1 MRDLEEDEHADQDH
15 KIELPKLIGLD
26 PVRDVDVG
34 LAADDGIGRLRSE
47 EILSQVGE
55 DGKRYPSRFGSIT
68 WNERER
74 NYSQAKVELYG
85 LMRALRAF
93 RVFIVG
99 LKNLTVEVDAKYIKG
114 MLNNPDIQ
122 PNATIN
128 RWIAAILTFDFK
140 LVHVPAAK
148 HTGADGLSRRRAA
161 PEDGLLNP
169 DELQELFSTVPLLR
183 SAYDEWGLR
192 DEHRIFNSR
201 IHVPEGRQGGSDP
214 MYTSYTHYCNSTLGP

>member
-1 MRDLEEDEHADQDH
+1 
-15 KIELPKLIGLD
+15 
-26 PVRDVDVG
+26 
-34 LAADDGIGRLRSE
+34 
-47 EILSQVGE
+47 
-55 DGKRYPSRFGSIT
+55 
-68 WNERER
+68 
-74 NYSQAKVELYG
+74 
-85 LMRALRAF
+85 MRALRAF

-161 PEDGLLNP
+161 PEDGEEESDVEEWIDRAAGLMFEAV
-169 DELQELFSTVPLLR
+169 DDSETVFGATALGQSVLGLTGEAESLEPIPRAPEAEARDVRMDKILR
-183 SAYDEWGLR
+183 YLMDGTRGETW
-192 DEHRIFNSR
+192 EKMN
-201 IHVPEGRQGGSDP
+201 GRQIAKMVGKYFERNGNLWQKRKGGR
-214 MYTSYTHYCNSTLGP
+214 